1 MSNNEIIPMSIERDG
16 GAGIKITWNDQVVTH
31 WTIAQ
36 LRKVCPCAT
45 CREQRRGEQDAASS
59 TAQPKTL
66 PVLSAVEAQP
76 LQIESMRPVGNYA
89 YNIAFS
95 DGHSSGVFLFDL
107 LRDPDAA
114 L

>member
-1 MSNNEIIPMSIERDG
+1 MNSDGITPVSIERDG
-16 GAGIKITWNDQVVTH
+16 DTGIKITWNDQVVTH

-45 CREQRRGEQDAASS
+45 CREQRRVAQDI
-59 TAQPKTL
+59 TETPKKPAML
-66 PVLSAVEAQP
+66 PVLTAAEAQP
-76 LQIESMRPVGNYA
+76 LQIESMKPVGNYA

-95 DGHSSGVFLFDL
+95 DGHSSGVFLFAL
-107 LRDPDAA
+107 LRDPNAA